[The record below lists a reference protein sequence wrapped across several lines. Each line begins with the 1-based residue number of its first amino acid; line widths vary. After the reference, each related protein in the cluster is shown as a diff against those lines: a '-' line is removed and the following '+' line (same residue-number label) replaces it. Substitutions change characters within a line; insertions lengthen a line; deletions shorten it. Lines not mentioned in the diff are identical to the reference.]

1 MENEIRKEEEQKQE
15 ILKNAQQLF
24 EIRNSIIDAFQNDV
38 FPSPKKV
45 QEKHTKEEGNQ
56 TEEKAIPDWVKIS
69 NYAFKRMQEYV
80 NEYIKKGWFSKGEG
94 KKIKMNYAKIFL
106 EDIVDKKFN
115 NAEEA
120 RIWYANNIFD
130 QEKEIKGIDNKTN
143 SNIDMLN
150 LYDSLEKNLLLQI
163 MIKQMMNNQMLQT
176 FLS

>member
-1 MENEIRKEEEQKQE
+1 
-15 ILKNAQQLF
+15 
-24 EIRNSIIDAFQNDV
+24 
-38 FPSPKKV
+38 
-45 QEKHTKEEGNQ
+45 
-56 TEEKAIPDWVKIS
+56 
-69 NYAFKRMQEYV
+69 MQEYV
-80 NEYIKKGWFSKGEG
+80 NEYIKKGWFSKGED
-94 KKIKMNYAKIFL
+94 KKIKMNCAKIFL

>member
-1 MENEIRKEEEQKQE
+1 MSFHHLKKYKKNTLKRKETRLKKKQF
-15 ILKNAQQLF
+15 LTGL
-24 EIRNSIIDAFQNDV
+24 
-38 FPSPKKV
+38 
-45 QEKHTKEEGNQ
+45 
-56 TEEKAIPDWVKIS
+56 S

-94 KKIKMNYAKIFL
+94 KKIKMNCAKIFL